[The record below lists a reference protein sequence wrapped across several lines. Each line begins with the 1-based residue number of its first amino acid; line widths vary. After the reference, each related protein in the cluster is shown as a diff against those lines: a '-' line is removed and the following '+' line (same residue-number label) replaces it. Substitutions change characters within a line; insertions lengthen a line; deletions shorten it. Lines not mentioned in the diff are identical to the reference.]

1 MMTGPSSRAGLL
13 ATTDW
18 LATHLDDPQVRVV
31 DMRGYVRTAD
41 LGDGRQVSTYAG
53 AADDYAAGHI
63 PNAIYLDWTRDIVD
77 PDDPVP
83 VQVAPPERFAAELG
97 RRGIGDEHLIV
108 AYDDHPAAQFAT
120 RLWWALRYYGHDR
133 AMVLDGGLARWRRE
147 GRPLTRAVPAFPP
160 ATFTPRVQ
168 PSWRATGEAVLEALG
183 DPGVKIVDARDEA
196 QYMGKVYRVHEGHG
210 RPGHIPGALS
220 LPREALIDPATGLF
234 RPVEELRGVFTR
246 AGIAS
251 QERVIAYCNGGVA
264 ATTVLFG
271 LALAGHPHLANYDG
285 SWNEWGVREEW
296 PVEVPS

>member
-1 MMTGPSSRAGLL
+1 MMTGPSPRARLL
-13 ATTDW
+13 AETEW
-18 LATHLDDPQVRVV
+18 LAAHLDDPQVRVV
-31 DMRGYVRTAD
+31 DMRGYVRTVD

-97 RRGIGDEHLIV
+97 RHGIGDDHLIV
-108 AYDDHPAAQFAT
+108 AYDEHPAAQFAT

-147 GRPLTRAVPAFPP
+147 GRPLTREVPAFPP

-183 DPGVKIVDARDEA
+183 APGVKIVDARDDA
-196 QYMGKVYRVHEGHG
+196 QYTGKVYRVHEGHG
-210 RPGHIPGALS
+210 RAGHIPGALS

-234 RPVEELRGVFTR
+234 RPDEELRDIFTR
-246 AGIAS
+246 AGIAP

-271 LALAGHPHLANYDG
+271 LALAGHPHLTNYDG

-296 PVEVPS
+296 PVELPS

>member
-1 MMTGPSSRAGLL
+1 MMTGTSPRAGLL
-13 ATTDW
+13 AETEW
-18 LATHLDDPQVRVV
+18 LAAHLDDPRVRVV
-31 DMRGYVRTAD
+31 DMRGYVRTVD
-41 LGDGRQVSTYAG
+41 LGAGRQVSTYTG
-53 AADDYAAGHI
+53 ATDDYVAGHI
-63 PNAIYLDWTRDIVD
+63 PHAIYLDWTRDIID

-133 AMVLDGGLARWRRE
+133 AMVLDGGLARWQRE
-147 GRPLTRAVPAFPP
+147 GRPLTREVPAGTP

-168 PSWRATGEAVLEALG
+168 PSWRATGEAVLQALG
-183 DPGVKIVDARDEA
+183 DPGVKIVDARDDA
-196 QYMGKVYRVHEGHG
+196 QYTGTVYRVHEGHG

-220 LPREALIDPATGLF
+220 LPREALIDPATELF
-234 RPVEELRGVFTR
+234 RPDEELRDIFTR
-246 AGIAS
+246 AGIAP
-251 QERVIAYCNGGVA
+251 QARVIAYCNGGVA

-271 LALAGHPHLANYDG
+271 LALAGHPRLTNYDG

-296 PVEVPS
+296 PVELRS

>member
-1 MMTGPSSRAGLL
+1 MMTGPSSRARLL
-13 ATTDW
+13 AEPEW
-18 LATHLDDPQVRVV
+18 LAAHLDDPQVRVV
-31 DMRGYVRTAD
+31 DMRGYVRTVD

-63 PNAIYLDWTRDIVD
+63 PNAIYLDWTRDIID

-83 VQVAPPERFAAELG
+83 VQLAPPERFAAELG
-97 RRGIGDEHLIV
+97 RRGIGDEHLVV
-108 AYDDHPAAQFAT
+108 AYDEHPAAQFAT

-147 GRPLTRAVPAFPP
+147 GRPLTREVPAFPP

-183 DPGVKIVDARDEA
+183 APGVKIVDA
-196 QYMGKVYRVHEGHG
+196 
-210 RPGHIPGALS
+210 P
-220 LPREALIDPATGLF
+220 
-234 RPVEELRGVFTR
+234 EER
-246 AGIAS
+246 I
-251 QERVIAYCNGGVA
+251 IAYCNGGVA

-271 LALAGHPHLANYDG
+271 LALAGHPHLTNYDG

>member
-1 MMTGPSSRAGLL
+1 
-13 ATTDW
+13 
-18 LATHLDDPQVRVV
+18 
-31 DMRGYVRTAD
+31 MRGYVRTVD

-83 VQVAPPERFAAELG
+83 VQVAPPACFAAELG
-97 RRGIGDEHLIV
+97 RRGIGDDYLIV
-108 AYDDHPAAQFAT
+108 AYDEHPAAQFAT

-147 GRPLTRAVPAFPP
+147 GRPLTREVPAFPP

-168 PSWRATGEAVLEALG
+168 PSWRATGEAVLQALG
-183 DPGVKIVDARDEA
+183 DPGVTIVDARDEA
-196 QYMGKVYRVHEGHG
+196 QYTGTVYRVHEGHG
-210 RPGHIPGALS
+210 RAGHIPGALS
-220 LPREALIDPATGLF
+220 LPREALIDPATGRF
-234 RPVEELRGVFTR
+234 RPIEELRDIFTR
-246 AGIAS
+246 AGIAP

-271 LALAGHPHLANYDG
+271 LALAGHPHLTNYDG

-296 PVEVPS
+296 PVDVPS